1 MGDRAGMCCHAPRAS
16 LASFLLRM
24 RRRAKGRVSRP
35 EVASRSIRSAPCV
48 CRRTDIPSRSRL
60 SHLFTRNT
68 FQLALLG
75 GTFLFAATVATAAD
89 EWHFVVKNGAKSKI
103 TALQV
108 SQDNSK
114 WGAFD
119 VGSGIAVGETA
130 TMVWAKSTDGENC
143 DQWIR
148 AKFSDGS
155 FSEASKQN
163 FCEDL
168 DSPIEFSE

>member
-1 MGDRAGMCCHAPRAS
+1 MS
-16 LASFLLRM
+16 
-24 RRRAKGRVSRP
+24 
-35 EVASRSIRSAPCV
+35 
-48 CRRTDIPSRSRL
+48 
-60 SHLFTRNT
+60 TRNR
-68 FQLALLG
+68 FKLVLLCCALPL
-75 GTFLFAATVATAAD
+75 TIAFANAAD
-89 EWHFVVKNGAKSKI
+89 EWHFVVKNASKSKI

-119 VGSGIAVGETA
+119 VGGGIGVGETA

-168 DSPIEFSE
+168 DTPIEFGE